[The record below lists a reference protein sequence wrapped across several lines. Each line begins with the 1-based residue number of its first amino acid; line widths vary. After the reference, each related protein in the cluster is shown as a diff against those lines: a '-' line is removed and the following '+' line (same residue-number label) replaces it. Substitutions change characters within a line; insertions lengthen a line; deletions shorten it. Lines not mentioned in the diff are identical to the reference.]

1 MIVYLLKKLHVQEKS
16 GSGHMAR
23 TVSFLVFCGDFLE
36 NGSNNFSKFLIC
48 CSSNDCLSSEKTR
61 MSRKNLVPDIWP
73 GQCLFLVFFVDFLE
87 NDSNNFAI
95 FLIYYSSNDCL
106 SSEKTRMFR
115 KNLVPDI

>member
-1 MIVYLLKKLHVQEKS
+1 MSRKKS
-16 GSGHMAR
+16 GTGHIAR
-23 TVSFLVFCGDFLE
+23 TVSFLVVFSDLFE
-36 NGSNNFSKFLIC
+36 NGSNDFANFLIC

-61 MSRKNLVPDIWP
+61 MSRKNLVPYIWP

-95 FLIYYSSNDCL
+95 FLIYYSSNDSL